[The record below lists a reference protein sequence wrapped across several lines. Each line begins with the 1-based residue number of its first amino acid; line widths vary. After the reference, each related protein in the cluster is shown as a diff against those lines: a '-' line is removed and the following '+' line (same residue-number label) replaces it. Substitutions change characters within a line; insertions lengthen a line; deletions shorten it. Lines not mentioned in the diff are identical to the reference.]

1 MKKTQIKV
9 PKGFIIDAYF
19 IKEYLTLEIGFEQET
34 LIHQIL
40 YCQNRLI
47 EYTKFIVIKISKNP
61 YQTSEDIQYYYESL
75 INNNKYFLLDE
86 TEEHW
91 EFATIDILVE
101 HCVMS
106 D

>member
-1 MKKTQIKV
+1 MTKTQIKV
-9 PKGFIIDAYF
+9 PTGFTIDAYL
-19 IKEYLTLEIGFEQET
+19 IKEYLTFEFRLEQEVWT
-34 LIHQIL
+34 HQIL

-47 EYTKFIVIKISKNP
+47 EYTKFTVNKVSNSL
-61 YQTSEDIQYYYESL
+61 YQTPEDIQHYYESL

-86 TEEHW
+86 TKEHW

-101 HCVMS
+101 YCVIS

>member
-1 MKKTQIKV
+1 MEKTQIKV
-9 PKGFIIDAYF
+9 PKGFTIDAYL
-19 IKEYLTLEIGFEQET
+19 IKEYLTLEIGLEQET
-34 LIHQIL
+34 WLHQIL

-47 EYTKFIVIKISKNP
+47 EYTKFVVNKTSKNP
-61 YQTSEDIQYYYESL
+61 YQTPEDIQHYYESL

-101 HCVMS
+101 YCVMS